1 MTYPSSSGDWQDPT
15 RPLSGLP
22 DDGQQSAPSAPASD
36 QPGLGQPAKGVPHPP
51 AGPYPAGYPPG
62 AYPPG
67 PYPPGPYP
75 PGPYPPGP
83 YPQPGHPGCGYPWPR
98 PNRLAI
104 VALVLSVFGMAFCIT
119 APVGA
124 ILGHVAQKQIRET
137 GQSGEGLAKAAIDIG
152 WILTGLAALAIV
164 VVVFVAIASTV

>member
-22 DDGQQSAPSAPASD
+22 DDSQQPGQQSAPSAPAND
-36 QPGLGQPAKGVPHPP
+36 QPGLGQPGLGQPAGGVPHPP
-51 AGPYPAGYPPG
+51 TGPYPG

-67 PYPPGPYP
+67 A
-75 PGPYPPGP
+75 YPPGP
-83 YPQPGHPGCGYPWPR
+83 YPQPGHPGYGYLHSQT
-98 PNRLAI
+98 NSLAI
-104 VALVLSVFGMAFCIT
+104 PALVLSLVGVMFCIT

-137 GQSGEGLAKAAIDIG
+137 GESGEGMAKAAIIVG
-152 WILTGLAALAIV
+152 WILTGLGALAIAFY
-164 VVVFVAIASTV
+164 VVFIAIAIGGSTV